1 MSDAPKQDAVV
12 LLPALPSPRPGG
24 FLRTLVVTGVAAGV
38 TLGWVHTTRI
48 ERWLRQLDGLTDTY
62 DGYKRHR
69 ILGWLD
75 AACAPDDVRAAEAFA
90 LEVVRGAEAI
100 TPPLTRTYDAT
111 SALDVATPALA
122 RRQPAQT
129 ERYLHAVLTLY
140 ARLEDERCVELIKAL
155 GADAHAKLREVSA
168 TIEDPTARYGALLL
182 VCAAGAGRPE
192 DADAIF
198 AGVEAESPPPTEAE
212 LIAQASAQE
221 AGEQSP
227 SAIDSEFAASE
238 RHKAAQR
245 ALLGFGDA
253 VVARLVTGFQSRSRA
268 VANLCARVLR
278 QTSLATLIGET
289 EKRIDQYAESG
300 NLRPLAQNVV
310 ARAEYFR
317 QHPEALEGR
326 EPGAANPVPS
336 EEELTR
342 ARAILGQDHHLSNLI
357 AEALQA
363 LLDVRGDERVDLS
376 FMRAL
381 SSPNEAVAKFCAREL
396 RARLTRA
403 QFADALFKFLTQKG
417 SFWVR
422 EVEVYEGA
430 LKGYGPAVSVD
441 IVRNLESLLE
451 GAKGKAGDV
460 FWIHKAI
467 ALRCLAEVGAP
478 DAYGILVKYADD
490 PGGYVFKA
498 TERGTGKTTEEQV
511 FYNDLARKAAGAIA
525 GRSATSAPTLPPRP
539 ALETP
544 GGEGKGD

>member
-1 MSDAPKQDAVV
+1 MSDAAKLAAPAV
-12 LLPALPSPRPGG
+12 LPALRPHRAGG
-24 FLRTLVVTGVAAGV
+24 FLRALLVAGVAAAV
-38 TLGWVHTTRI
+38 TLGWVHATRI
-48 ERWLRQLDGLTDTY
+48 DRWLGQLEVLADSY
-62 DGYKRHR
+62 DGYKRQR
-69 ILGWLD
+69 IRGWLD
-75 AACAPDDVRAAEAFA
+75 EACAPDDARAAAAFAVEIERAAEA
-90 LEVVRGAEAI
+90 V
-100 TPPLTRTYDAT
+100 TPPQTQTYDAT
-111 SALDVATPALA
+111 RGLEVAAPVLA
-122 RRQPAQT
+122 RRQPILT
-129 ERYLHAVLTLY
+129 DKYLHAVLTLY
-140 ARLEDERCVELIKAL
+140 AKLEDERCVELIKAL

-168 TIEDPTARYGALLL
+168 TFEDSTARYGALLL
-182 VCAAGAGRPE
+182 VCAVGAGRPE

-212 LIAQASAQE
+212 LIAQALAQE

-227 SAIDSEFAASE
+227 SAIESEFASSE

-253 VVARLVTGFQSRSRA
+253 IVERLVTGFQSRSRA

-278 QTSLATLIGET
+278 HASLATLIGET
-289 EKRIDQYAESG
+289 EKRIDEYAESG
-300 NLRPLAQNVV
+300 NLRPAAQNVI

-317 QHPEALEGR
+317 QHPEAL
-326 EPGAANPVPS
+326 AARDPALGNPVPS
-336 EEELTR
+336 EADLTR

-363 LLDVRGDERVDLS
+363 LLDVRGDERVDPC

-396 RARLTRA
+396 RARLTRP
-403 QFADALFKFLTQKG
+403 QFVDALFRFLTQKG

-430 LKGYGPAVSVD
+430 LKGYGPAVSPD
-441 IVRNLESLLE
+441 IVRNLEGLLD

-478 DAYGILVKYADD
+478 GAYGVLVKYADD

-498 TERGTGKTTEEQV
+498 TERGAGKTTEEQV
-511 FYNDLARKAAGAIA
+511 FYNDLARKAADAIA
-525 GRSATSAPTLPPRP
+525 SRSTTAAPTLPPRP
-539 ALETP
+539 APEAKS
-544 GGEGKGD
+544 GEGKGD